1 MVLFKYI
8 MVCVDCH
15 PIHKQFCVGCQTMNQ
30 ISWALGRIQNL
41 KKTLACFFLIGV
53 WTKGIGEFV
62 QKVVDTSKSSK
73 ITPHHNLFN
82 YCMGSTWCSKVVK
95 TDFARSYSQTH
106 PNDRFAYSPVKTRRK
121 AAWMSSG
128 HWPRLLRFS
137 VVKVLL
143 CHTNQCV
150 LVWLPIYIY
159 HHLSTSWKSRLDIQV
174 LGL

>member
-1 MVLFKYI
+1 MRVLECSFQL
-8 MVCVDCH
+8 D
-15 PIHKQFCVGCQTMNQ
+15 P
-30 ISWALGRIQNL
+30 
-41 KKTLACFFLIGV
+41 IGV
-53 WTKGIGEFV
+53 FVCGWAVQAYKGILRCRFV

-128 HWPRLLRFS
+128 HWPRLLRFW
-137 VVKVLL
+137 VVGVLL
-143 CHTNQCV
+143 CHKNQCV

-159 HHLSTSWKSRLDIQV
+159 HHLSTSWKSRANIQFFWSLTAMICYRKSIKWYFFV
-174 LGL
+174 GFVGHQML